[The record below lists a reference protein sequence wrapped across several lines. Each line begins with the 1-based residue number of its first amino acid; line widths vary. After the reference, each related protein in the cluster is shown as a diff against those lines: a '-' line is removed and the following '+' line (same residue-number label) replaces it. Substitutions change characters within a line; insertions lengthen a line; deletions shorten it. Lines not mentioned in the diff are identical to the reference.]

1 MPSERSRYWRPHREL
16 RARLHLVVNRGDAY
30 CARCGG
36 WIAPEGERCTGCGKP
51 TRKGGE
57 AGKGF
62 CGWDV
67 GHDDSDRSRYNGPVP
82 TEHTCCNRR
91 AGARKGAAARWRR
104 VMPGGSQESGRGRAD
119 WY

>member
-1 MPSERSRYWRPHREL
+1 MAGRTTRAGYGSAHQKL
-16 RARLHLVVNRGDAY
+16 RAKLRLIVNRGEAY

-36 WIAPEGERCTGCGKP
+36 WIAPEGEPCARPGCGKP

-67 GHDDSDRSRYNGPVP
+67 GHDDRDRSRYNGPVP
-82 TEHTCCNRR
+82 TEHTCCNRSTMGR
-91 AGARKGAAARWRR
+91 RR
-104 VMPGGSQESGRGRAD
+104 VDLLRQVVDGPQGKRRAD